1 MNGARR
7 ITLPA
12 GRYLIGDLCYQ
23 DDVWDEITESGDFS
37 PFVNGVTSDGRSY
50 AYMSTAYGDGDY
62 LDDVGYNYY
71 VDSGTIGI
79 VSYPGDVKLSSPLGR
94 THDFPEPFEVYSEDG
109 VLHFGHVV
117 IDTAGSEEQ
126 DVHEE

>member
-1 MNGARR
+1 MNEARR

-23 DDVWDEITESGDFS
+23 DDVWDEILGDGELESG
-37 PFVNGVTSDGRSY
+37 TTRDGRTY
-50 AYMSTAYGDGDY
+50 AYMSTAYGDGEYD
-62 LDDVGYNYY
+62 DDVGYNYY

-94 THDFPEPFEVYSEDG
+94 THDFPEPFEVYSDG
-109 VLHFGHVV
+109 GLLHFGHVV
-117 IDTAGSEEQ
+117 IDTVRSDEEE
-126 DVHEE
+126 DGHED